1 MSGATIPSGGT
12 SYLNSSR
19 RQYISIQP
27 FNNAFFTYTVSVVG
41 FVNTGTLT
49 TVTGATV
56 QTCPAGRVLRETGR
70 KLYPSANPGITTLL
84 VSVYDDITGLTGFID
99 PSAPTFVIYSTD
111 RPNYLANTLTQSS
124 TSVYGSH
131 LYLPAINSIGNPSTT
146 NATVGSAD
154 LPGSRQSWP
163 VNGTG
168 PTGFPGNFVTIST
181 TAVTTGSKIFTSL
194 QSDTNASFL
203 FGSGVAATGVSTLYG
218 VSSIVSGVSF
228 RIYSS
233 GPGDRNTVSWFLVN

>member
-19 RQYISIQP
+19 RQYISTQP
-27 FNNAFFTYTVSVVG
+27 FNNAFFTYTASVVG

-49 TVTGATV
+49 SVTGATL

-70 KLYPSANPGITTLL
+70 KLYPSANPGITTLM

-99 PSAPTFVIYSTD
+99 PSAPTFVTYSTD

-154 LPGSRQSWP
+154 LPGSRQTSTAYP
-163 VNGTG
+163 S
-168 PTGFPGNFVTIST
+168 NFVTVST
-181 TAVTTGSKIFTSL
+181 SAVTNGSKIFTSL
-194 QSDTNASFL
+194 QADTNANFL
-203 FGSGVAATGVSTLYG
+203 FGTGNPNTGVSTLYG
-218 VSSIVSGVSF
+218 VSSIVAGTSF

>member
-1 MSGATIPSGGT
+1 M
-12 SYLNSSR
+12 
-19 RQYISIQP
+19 
-27 FNNAFFTYTVSVVG
+27 
-41 FVNTGTLT
+41 
-49 TVTGATV
+49 
-56 QTCPAGRVLRETGR
+56 
-70 KLYPSANPGITTLL
+70 

-163 VNGTG
+163 VNGSG
-168 PTGFPGNFVTIST
+168 PTGFPGNFVIVST
-181 TAVTTGSKIFTSL
+181 TAVTTGSKIFTTL
-194 QSDTNASFL
+194 QADANANFL
-203 FGSGVAATGVSTLYG
+203 FGTGNPNTGVSTLYG
-218 VSSIVSGVSF
+218 VSSIVAGSSF